1 MTRLLA
7 TALILLALGPG
18 DLAAAER
25 TVRLAVDN
33 MTCATC
39 PIIVRKSLEAV
50 PGVGAVQVSLEEKT
64 ALVTFD
70 DARASIALL
79 IKATTEAGFPSRP
92 TE

>member
-1 MTRLLA
+1 
-7 TALILLALGPG
+7 
-18 DLAAAER
+18 
-25 TVRLAVDN
+25 

-50 PGVGAVQVSLEEKT
+50 PGVAAVQVSLDEKA

-70 DARASIALL
+70 DAKTTIAAL
-79 IKATTEAGFPSRP
+79 IESTTEAGFPSRP

>member
-7 TALILLALGPG
+7 TALILLALGLG

-25 TVRLAVDN
+25 MLRLAVDN

-50 PGVGAVQVSLEEKT
+50 PGVAAVQVSLDEKT

-70 DARASIALL
+70 DAETTVAAL
-79 IKATTEAGFPSRP
+79 IEATTEAGFPSRP